1 MFLYDSTLRVPWII
15 RAPGL
20 VPKGRRVPGPVSTV
34 DLAPTVLDLLGLPT
48 LPAAQGSSLVP
59 RIEGRLPD
67 NEAVAFAV
75 SYMPRIEFGW
85 SELRMARDTRFKY
98 VQAPREELYDLVDD
112 PRELRNLASVEV
124 DRARG
129 MAAAIERWVETTT
142 ADRGTDADHP
152 LSPAEVERLRSLGY
166 LAQIS
171 EPLDGE
177 YSGGLDP
184 KDGMEYS
191 IRVEEARA
199 ARLAGDNERAIVIL
213 EEVLRAD
220 PTNNAALG
228 MLLKSLIEVKRF
240 DDAER
245 VALSAIE
252 TQERARNLPPTFL
265 RQSRVRLA
273 ALYHLQGR
281 ESEAEVAFREALERW
296 GADDRR
302 AGVSLQG
309 IRTAVAPDTALRV
322 FDKLLETEPDH
333 PVALTG
339 KEEIDVARGVRER

>member
-1 MFLYDSTLRVPWII
+1 
-15 RAPGL
+15 
-20 VPKGRRVPGPVSTV
+20 
-34 DLAPTVLDLLGLPT
+34 
-48 LPAAQGSSLVP
+48 VP
-59 RIEGRLPD
+59 RIEGRSTTGD
-67 NEAVAFAV
+67 EVVFAE
-75 SYMPRIEFGW
+75 STMPRIEFGW
-85 SELRMARDTRFKY
+85 SELRMARDARFKY